1 MKRVITASIVALTIG
16 STAATADVKVGLGFG
31 IDAMS
36 SLSGIFTAP
45 GGMQSSVRVPIDF
58 DFGLRIEPD
67 VVFGAYTREQDYWMG
82 GTEERVTTIAGLG
95 VGAYYTL
102 WKRDKLN
109 FYAGGRLGY
118 ASYNSET
125 TYSNGTPSNES
136 GENRVNL
143 QGLFGAEYYFVEE
156 MSFAAQV
163 GLDAYYGK
171 GTGNDSDEE
180 TSGLGTTSTL
190 ILRYFF

>member
-1 MKRVITASIVALTIG
+1 MKKGIAATAVALTLA
-16 STAATADVKVGLGFG
+16 STVANAEVKVGLGFG

-36 SLSGIFTAP
+36 SLSGLFYSEIGTAT
-45 GGMQSSVRVPIDF
+45 SIRVPIDF

-67 VVFGAYTREQDYWMG
+67 VIFGAYTREQDYWMG
-82 GTEERVTTIAGLG
+82 GTEEQVTTITGLG

-102 WKRDKLN
+102 WKRDKIN

-118 ASYNSET
+118 SSINYET

-163 GLDAYYGK
+163 GLDLYNAK
-171 GTGNDSDEE
+171 GTGDNSDSKG
-180 TSGLGTTSTL
+180 SGLGTVSTL
-190 ILRYFF
+190 VLRYFF